1 MAINIT
7 AKGDPE
13 KKLKW
18 AFKMYDVDGNGEI
31 DKNEMLQI
39 IQSIY
44 DLIGINS
51 KQAESQNGS
60 LINSV
65 NGAEKKTPNGNGH
78 KASNLKDLPAE
89 NPVVRTEQIFQKMD
103 LDKNGVISEQ
113 EFINGCLQDKF
124 LYQMLTA
131 DYSDSF

>member
-44 DLIGINS
+44 DLIGLNDEKDSGEVKLKVYKDKSNDEGEEGEGKEIVNKS
-51 KQAESQNGS
+51 HGEDEENVESP
-60 LINSV
+60 LI
-65 NGAEKKTPNGNGH
+65 
-78 KASNLKDLPAE
+78 
-89 NPVVRTEQIFQKMD
+89 RTEQ
-103 LDKNGVISEQ
+103 VS
-113 EFINGCLQDKF
+113 
-124 LYQMLTA
+124 
-131 DYSDSF
+131 

>member
-39 IQSIY
+39 IQVMA
-44 DLIGINS
+44 L
-51 KQAESQNGS
+51 KQ
-60 LINSV
+60 
-65 NGAEKKTPNGNGH
+65 
-78 KASNLKDLPAE
+78 
-89 NPVVRTEQIFQKMD
+89 F
-103 LDKNGVISEQ
+103 
-113 EFINGCLQDKF
+113 F
-124 LYQMLTA
+124 LEY
-131 DYSDSF
+131 YV

>member
-44 DLIGINS
+44 DLIGITS
-51 KQAESQNGS
+51 KQNGS

-65 NGAEKKTPNGNGH
+65 NSEEKKAPNGSGH
-78 KASNLKDLPAE
+78 KASSLKEMPAE
-89 NPVVRTEQIFQKMD
+89 NPIVRTEQIFQKMD
-103 LDKNGVISEQ
+103 LDKNGVITEQ

>member
-51 KQAESQNGS
+51 KQNGS

-65 NGAEKKTPNGNGH
+65 NSDEKKASKGNGQ
-78 KASNLKDLPAE
+78 KASNLKETPAE
-89 NPVVRTEQIFQKMD
+89 NPIVRTEQIFQKMD
-103 LDKNGVISEQ
+103 LDKNGVITEQ

>member
-13 KKLKW
+13 KKLRW

-31 DKNEMLQI
+31 DKNEMHQI

-44 DLIGINS
+44 DLIGLGDKAKFSDSNQNDNS
-51 KQAESQNGS
+51 LNTSNNNNGDGLIESP
-60 LINSV
+60 L
-65 NGAEKKTPNGNGH
+65 
-78 KASNLKDLPAE
+78 
-89 NPVVRTEQIFQKMD
+89 VRTEQIFLKMD
-103 LDKNGVISEQ
+103 LDKNGVISEY

-131 DYSDSF
+131 DYSENF